1 MRGFHTSFYLVEL
14 PSFTSTD
21 DLQQMVFRFRRHL
34 HRELALFVGNT
45 LTPMGHAP
53 SESNSSF
60 VSDAT
65 HFSTYTCDP
74 IPGNEVSFEY
84 SLVLICSYNSSL
96 DNINTQHSVNVLKCD
111 RNPLS
116 CFYYFPYISL
126 PLSTS
131 LMYIIPRYLL
141 YGHRISFRDV
151 S

>member
-34 HRELALFVGNT
+34 RRELAVFVGKT
-45 LTPMGHAP
+45 LTPMAHAP

-74 IPGNEVSFEY
+74 IPESEV
-84 SLVLICSYNSSL
+84 
-96 DNINTQHSVNVLKCD
+96 K
-111 RNPLS
+111 
-116 CFYYFPYISL
+116 
-126 PLSTS
+126 
-131 LMYIIPRYLL
+131 
-141 YGHRISFRDV
+141 
-151 S
+151 